1 MTNFPMHQRKTL
13 LVHDRYVDYYFG
25 SISNFYTNWIIL
37 TVAQRAVSCCSRNQ
51 RLMETVL
58 ICKVGPPKLRRPGS
72 SIASKQSY
80 NRSQSSD
87 HNHRHTIPK
96 LCWVLITEQCW
107 PRLYSLKAPAA
118 LPRFCSIP
126 HQLLFSLEGYIHSNT
141 QNACGS
147 CDAFV

>member
-1 MTNFPMHQRKTL
+1 MTNFPIHWRKTL
-13 LVHDRYVDYYFG
+13 LVHDRYIDYFFG

-58 ICKVGPPKLRRPGS
+58 IRKVGPPKLCRSGS

-80 NRSQSSD
+80 NPCQSSD
-87 HNHRHTIPK
+87 HKQRHTIPK
-96 LCWVLITEQCW
+96 LCWVLITEQCL
-107 PRLYSLKAPAA
+107 PRLYSLKVPAA
-118 LPRFCSIP
+118 LCRLRSIP
-126 HQLLFSLEGYIHSNT
+126 HQLLFSLEGYIHSNA